1 MENLNHLT
9 RLVNLN
15 LSNNKIKVITGLKG
29 LNELKNLDL
38 VANFIEDTASCAELM
53 ELPKLAALDL
63 SNNLIAD
70 HQNILEFFGALPA
83 LNALKLK
90 GNPGTRMVSK
100 YRKNM
105 TMIIKKLNYLDDRPV
120 MAVERM
126 TADAFSRGGK
136 EEEERVLVEY
146 REGIALRDKNARL
159 LARTNEAKG
168 KERRKNELQRMFAEL
183 RGEKLDLLKKKE
195 ELLAE
200 YDRMSADDTGR
211 DHLLSRIR
219 FYEQELKTEFFKILE
234 DKGEEKPTVPVA
246 DIPKMIN
253 DAHNK
258 RVIEEEER
266 VSQIKRQA
274 AEDVERFM
282 ESETAQQARD
292 FEVEQAQR
300 EAEYEAREEEYRQ
313 Q

>member
-1 MENLNHLT
+1 MEGLNHLS

-38 VANFIEDTASCAELM
+38 VANFIPDTASCAELM

-63 SNNLIAD
+63 SNNLIED
-70 HQNILEFFGALPA
+70 HENVLEFFGGLPC

-90 GNPGTRMVSK
+90 GNPATRKVSR

-105 TMIIKKLNYLDDRPV
+105 IAICKKLNYLDDRPL

-126 TADAFSRGGK
+126 TADAFARGGK

-168 KERRKNELQRMFAEL
+168 KERRKAEL
-183 RGEKLDLLKKKE
+183 KRMLAELKGDKLDLLQKKE

-200 YDRMSADDTGR
+200 YKAM
-211 DHLLSRIR
+211 
-219 FYEQELKTEFFKILE
+219 
-234 DKGEEKPTVPVA
+234 
-246 DIPKMIN
+246 
-253 DAHNK
+253 
-258 RVIEEEER
+258 
-266 VSQIKRQA
+266 
-274 AEDVERFM
+274 
-282 ESETAQQARD
+282 
-292 FEVEQAQR
+292 
-300 EAEYEAREEEYRQ
+300 
-313 Q
+313 